1 MISGKLTEY
10 LASGSPIINFSNS
23 AKESEEVLKISPKSF
38 NSNANNVNRVVDFIK
53 NEYNDWVNGRYS
65 NQPLPNIDSLSRES
79 LTRHLYNIIKG
90 IKREI

>member
-1 MISGKLTEY
+1 MLTC
-10 LASGSPIINFSNS
+10 SNFSNS

-79 LTRHLYNIIKG
+79 LTRNLYNIIKG